1 MGFVVNTRRYHFV
14 RSIMKYSIILVILS
28 LVSLPLYANNCRK
41 EVKAAEE
48 RISQVD
54 DILSRA
60 RDYFGRHEEQLN
72 RQRIDLAKKF
82 LDLGIERLE
91 TAMHRYQASENQI
104 LNLLIT
110 CSDRHKTLNKL
121 LDEVKAKHGQTEFRL
136 RTYQNIAAR
145 F

>member
-1 MGFVVNTRRYHFV
+1 
-14 RSIMKYSIILVILS
+14 MKYLIILVMLS
-28 LVSLPLYANNCRK
+28 FISLPLYANNCRK
-41 EVKAAEE
+41 EVKQTEE

-54 DILSRA
+54 DIIARA
-60 RDYFGRHEEQLN
+60 RDYFGRHEEQLI
-72 RQRIDLAKKF
+72 RQKIDLAKKF

-91 TAMHRYQASENQI
+91 TAIHRYQASENQI

-121 LDEVKAKHGQTEFRL
+121 LDDVKAKHVQTEFRL